1 MIGQASIKLWCL
13 SFFESLD
20 HNIVNSIGQHIRV
33 INQSMINSSINH
45 VLQFTRIG
53 IKGNLP
59 RQWQILLLDDFAAPV
74 HAEGFQTELSVFLH
88 SPLHSLLL
96 FFSEIGFRHVNDI
109 VCVKIS
115 SSHVDFVD
123 SVPPGVPKDVLIQ
136 K

>member
-1 MIGQASIKLWCL
+1 MIGQASLRWWCL

-20 HNIVNSIGQHIRV
+20 HSIVDSIGQHIGV
-33 INQSMINSSINH
+33 INQSMINSCINH
-45 VLQFTRIG
+45 VLQYTMIG

-59 RQWQILLLDDFAAPV
+59 RQRQIMLLDNFPTPV
-74 HAEGFQTELSVFLH
+74 YAEGFQTELSVFHH

-96 FFSEIGFRHVNDI
+96 FFSEISFYHANDVVRVEI
-109 VCVKIS
+109 K

-123 SVPPGVPKDVLIQ
+123 SVPLDMPKDVLMQ